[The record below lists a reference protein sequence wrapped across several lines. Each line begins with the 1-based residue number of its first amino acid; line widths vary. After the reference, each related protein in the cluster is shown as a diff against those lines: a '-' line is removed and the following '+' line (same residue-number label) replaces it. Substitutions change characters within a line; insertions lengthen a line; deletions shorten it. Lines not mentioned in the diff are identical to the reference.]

1 MPIGY
6 VSSTER
12 GLTDRLL
19 AEVAGRLQARGL
31 RLAGVV
37 QTNIERANS
46 HRCDMDVRV
55 LPDGPVV
62 RISQDLGPEARGC
75 QLNPE
80 ALEQAVAEVEARL
93 AADVVDVLMLNKF
106 GKHEAE
112 GRGFRTAIAE
122 ALARGVPV
130 LTGVN
135 ARNTG
140 AFEGFVEGMA
150 EQLPTEMEAILD
162 WVEIMRR
169 DSAA

>member
-6 VSSTER
+6 VSSPER

-19 AEVAGRLQARGL
+19 SEVADRLQARGL

-55 LPDGPVV
+55 LPGGPVV
-62 RISQDLGPEARGC
+62 RISQDLGPKARGC

-130 LTGVN
+130 VTGVN
-135 ARNTG
+135 VRNAG
-140 AFEGFVEGMA
+140 AFAGFVDGMA
-150 EQLPTEMEAILD
+150 EPLPADAEAILD
-162 WVEIMRR
+162 WVEAARR
-169 DSAA
+169 ASAA